1 MITINNLNIQEV
13 ATGRKIISN
22 LSFFINSGEHVA
34 LIGEEGN
41 GKSTL
46 LKAFIHKVDSKFS
59 ITGVIRGVED
69 YGLLEQDIAHLYG
82 EYLLQDY
89 FFLPFSEVN
98 VKSQDKIYALD
109 ALKQFAFPIDIFNQ
123 NRKIKTLS
131 GGELIRLALAKIS
144 YFNPK
149 VILLDEPSN
158 NLDYESIEVLKRF
171 IVRSKAM
178 ILFVSHNVD
187 LLSETAEKIIVLSLE
202 NRKQIAKS
210 EFYAYSYNEYVSYRK
225 AYRENTYQ
233 VAKMQRSEYQKQ
245 AKKYNQIY
253 SKVKD
258 RQDQAVRDPV
268 QGRLLK
274 KKMHTI
280 KSFGRRLEKKKE
292 HFLDFPDDDPF
303 LNVEVNMELKRKTFG
318 NIIDWRKD
326 LLSKDGRLLVKNFQF
341 SLSGGEHVLLK
352 GKNGSGKTTFLQELY
367 THPNKNYRYGYLPQN
382 LDDLGFNNQ
391 TPVEILAVNK
401 NKNEITFIRQLLGR
415 MLFTAS
421 EMDHSFSQLSGG
433 QKSKVIILM
442 LFVTSAYDILLLDE
456 PSRNFAPT
464 SIPTIVNLI
473 NDFPGAV
480 IIVSHDYLFED
491 SLTNLRIE
499 TI

>member
-1 MITINNLNIQEV
+1 
-13 ATGRKIISN
+13 
-22 LSFFINSGEHVA
+22 
-34 LIGEEGN
+34 
-41 GKSTL
+41 
-46 LKAFIHKVDSKFS
+46 
-59 ITGVIRGVED
+59 
-69 YGLLEQDIAHLYG
+69 
-82 EYLLQDY
+82 
-89 FFLPFSEVN
+89 
-98 VKSQDKIYALD
+98 
-109 ALKQFAFPIDIFNQ
+109 
-123 NRKIKTLS
+123 
-131 GGELIRLALAKIS
+131 
-144 YFNPK
+144 
-149 VILLDEPSN
+149 
-158 NLDYESIEVLKRF
+158 
-171 IVRSKAM
+171 M

-210 EFYAYSYNEYVSYRK
+210 EFYAYNYNEYVSYRK

-280 KSFGRRLEKKKE
+280 KSFGRRLEKKKD

-326 LLSKDGRLLVKNFQF
+326 LLSKGGQLLVKNFQF

-367 THPNKNYRYGYLPQN
+367 TQPNKNYRYGYLPQN